1 MKYRFSKRF
10 PLILVSIVV
19 VAILIMTVVMSTH
32 NASKLTSNDKERLDT
47 LAVLWE
53 RNDTI
58 VSKFKFRVD
67 SMRMQISRDYDAPLA
82 EQYAAYKRL
91 YNETHLF
98 TLANSFEFSRQM
110 MAIAG
115 KMKDESKMI
124 EAKSCYGY
132 SLARGGFFTEAMDTL
147 ASIHI
152 ADESAIPDSILST
165 YFINYGRVYH
175 DLAAYDNKP
184 EFSDKYREVGNQ
196 YLSRAIP
203 YTSDPSVVHYLKG
216 KILLVEDKHAE
227 AREEYNKALSLCS
240 PNDYERRSMYLS
252 TLAMLNDWLGN
263 HREGM
268 KYYIEA
274 MSNDMNNC
282 IMETNSAGNLAEL
295 LFDKFDDTDYS
306 SACLNIAMYCASF
319 YGSRYRINLMA
330 TYMPLIMHQKQ
341 IVLESRRNILLVSS
355 SLLLVLA
362 AVLVSLLYKN
372 RFKSRLLE
380 ESGRQL
386 KEANNFLSTANKQ
399 LDEATRVKN
408 KYLGHYM
415 DKGSELVNQIN
426 DFALLAE
433 QKLRL
438 KQYRALQDLINDF
451 QKAHDKKSERTDF
464 DATFISVF
472 PTFVEEFNNLMT
484 PSGVQECNDNT
495 LTPILRIYALV
506 RLGINDSYEIA
517 KVLSYTYNTVYNYR
531 MRTRGKAKSPDTFEK
546 DVMGI
551 GI

>member
-1 MKYRFSKRF
+1 MKHWKFKRI
-10 PLILVSIVV
+10 PLILAIIVIVV
-19 VAILIMTVVMSTH
+19 FFIMTVVMSTH
-32 NASKLTSNDKERLDT
+32 NVSKLTSNDKKRLDT
-47 LAVLWE
+47 LVALWE

-58 VSKFKFRVD
+58 VAKFKYRVD
-67 SMRMQISRDYDAPLA
+67 SLRMQISKNYDASLA
-82 EQYAAYKRL
+82 EQYSAYKRL
-91 YNETHLF
+91 YNESHLF

-110 MAIAG
+110 MAIAT
-115 KMKDESKMI
+115 KMNDEAKII

-152 ADESAIPDSILST
+152 SDEPAIPDSILAT
-165 YFINYGRVYH
+165 YYINYGRAYH

-184 EFSDKYREVGNQ
+184 EFSDRYREIGNE
-196 YLSRAIP
+196 YLRKAIP
-203 YTSDPSVVHYLKG
+203 YTNDSSVVHYLKG
-216 KILLVEDKHAE
+216 KILLVENKHAE

-268 KYYIEA
+268 GYYIEA
-274 MSNDMNNC
+274 MNNDMSSC
-282 IMETNSAGNLAEL
+282 IMETNSAGNLGEL
-295 LFDKFDDTDYS
+295 LFSSFEDTNYS
-306 SACLNIAMYCASF
+306 SFCMNVATYCASF
-319 YGSRYRINLMA
+319 YGSRYRINLMGA
-330 TYMPLIMHQKQ
+330 YLPYIMHQKQ
-341 IVLESRRNILLVSS
+341 MVLESRRNILLAT
-355 SLLLVLA
+355 SLLLFVLA
-362 AVLVSLLYKN
+362 AVLISLLHKN
-372 RFKSRLLE
+372 RFKSQLLE

-386 KEANNFLSTANKQ
+386 KEANSFLSTANKQ

-438 KQYRALQDLINDF
+438 KQFKSLQELISDF

-464 DATFISVF
+464 DTTFMSVF

-484 PSGVQECNDNT
+484 PSGVQECNGSS

-531 MRTRGKAKSPDTFEK
+531 MRTRSKAKSPDTFEK